1 MNIPYIKGR
10 ELDVLALKLG
20 LKRKKF
26 WWIFKESDKKLRL
39 RCEQRV
45 NQITNR
51 EISVLGCGFIGV

>member
-1 MNIPYIKGR
+1 MDIPYLKGR
-10 ELDVLALKLG
+10 ELDAIAFKLG
-20 LKRKKF
+20 LKRKKY

-51 EISVLGCGFIGV
+51 QVLVLGCDFIGV